1 MKKVKILYVFAF
13 VIFLLVSFPPLSL
26 LVGMKLF
33 CTESIFV
40 TALGFESQANI
51 YLPISQLIGILVI
64 VFMQK
69 VLNLEIRKQ
78 TEKYDDL
85 LEKDNPSVIKNY
97 DKFKIEIGYVV
108 PTILAFVFAIFSYL
122 DIYKKSGIGLLLI
135 IFSGALQFIIAF
147 TVFYNEIQMLIFLK
161 KQIVQE

>member
-1 MKKVKILYVFAF
+1 MKKVKMIYAFTF
-13 VIFLLVSFPPLSL
+13 VIFLLVSPPPLSL

-40 TALGFESQANI
+40 TALGFESKANI

-64 VFMQK
+64 VFIQK

-85 LEKDNPSVIKNY
+85 LEK
-97 DKFKIEIGYVV
+97 IEIGYVV
-108 PTILAFVFAIFSYL
+108 PTILTFVFAIFSYL

-161 KQIVQE
+161 RQIVQE